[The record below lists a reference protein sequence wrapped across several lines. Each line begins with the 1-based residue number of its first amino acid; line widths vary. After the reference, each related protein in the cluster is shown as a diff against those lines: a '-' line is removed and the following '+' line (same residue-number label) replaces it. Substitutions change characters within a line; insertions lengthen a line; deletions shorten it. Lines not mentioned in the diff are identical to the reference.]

1 MHPGPRA
8 TMPAETFL
16 HPGSAASLWGRRL
29 VSRRGATVART
40 YTAARGGDVNT
51 DELEGF
57 AERDEPQL
65 SALVLDTARRYR
77 RMPTGAELATVGDG
91 DMTPYP

>member
-1 MHPGPRA
+1 M
-8 TMPAETFL
+8 
-16 HPGSAASLWGRRL
+16 
-29 VSRRGATVART
+29 ART
-40 YTAARGGDVNT
+40 YTAAWGGDVNT

-77 RMPTGAELATVGDG
+77 RLPTGAELATVGDV
-91 DMTPYP
+91 DIAPCP